1 MQILSLRSPRLNTR
15 SMVFLA
21 LLMALELVLARFSVG
36 TDFLKIS
43 PAFIATAL
51 MGYYFGPWWAAAA
64 AAILDQVGFVLFG
77 SGADFLGYTLSAAVA
92 AAIYGMFFHEHS
104 ASVWRVAVATLLVI
118 ALVNVVL
125 GTWWLVMMGFD
136 LKVILWPR
144 VIKNLIELPIQAILI
159 YGILKGVTA
168 VRPSLA

>member
-1 MQILSLRSPRLNTR
+1 MQIFSFRSPRLNTR

-21 LLMALELVLARFSVG
+21 LLMALELVLARFSIG
-36 TDFLKIS
+36 TEFLKVS

-51 MGYYFGPWWAAAA
+51 MGYYFGPWWAAGAA
-64 AAILDQVGFVLFG
+64 IILDQVGFVLFG

-92 AAIYGMFFHEHS
+92 AAIYGILFHDHS
-104 ASVWRVAVATLLVI
+104 ASIWRVVVATVLVI
-118 ALVNVVL
+118 VLVNVVM
-125 GTWWLVMMGFD
+125 GTWWLVLMGFD

-144 VIKNLIELPIQAILI
+144 VIKNLIELPIQAVLI
-159 YGILKGVTA
+159 YGVLKGVTA